1 MEEQKKTGQVE
12 TTTDRLLCKSQK
24 AEMKRVYLTYI
35 CVAAVVVAFQVFVY
49 LLSGFHILQ
58 ALPTGA
64 CLIAVVVYT
73 MKTKRDSDN
82 WLHLY
87 EWHFEIKEG
96 RFSYAT
102 IREASYD
109 RDA

>member
-1 MEEQKKTGQVE
+1 
-12 TTTDRLLCKSQK
+12 
-24 AEMKRVYLTYI
+24 
-35 CVAAVVVAFQVFVY
+35 
-49 LLSGFHILQ
+49 
-58 ALPTGA
+58 
-64 CLIAVVVYT
+64 

-109 RDA
+109 RDVLTLNVGGKRLFYVANAEELCQTILQRKERISAKKQQEV